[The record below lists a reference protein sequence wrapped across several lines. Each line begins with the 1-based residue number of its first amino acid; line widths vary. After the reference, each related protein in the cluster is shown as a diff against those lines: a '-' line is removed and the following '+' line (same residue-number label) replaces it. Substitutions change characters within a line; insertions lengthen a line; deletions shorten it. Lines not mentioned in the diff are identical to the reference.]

1 MSFGSCIYIIFFEE
15 CKYEIAGSS
24 GCVYSVSVDTDKVFQ
39 HCHTH
44 CHYHKQ
50 CMRLSV
56 SLKLS
61 PNLLLLILQ
70 FVAILVGEGNGTPL

>member
-1 MSFGSCIYIIFFEE
+1 MKLLGHQV
-15 CKYEIAGSS
+15 
-24 GCVYSVSVDTDKVFQ
+24 CVYSVSVDTDKVFQ

-44 CHYHKQ
+44 FHCHKQ

-56 SLKLS
+56 SLKLT

-70 FVAILVGEGNGTPL
+70 FVAILAGEGNGTPLQYSCLENPMDGGA